1 MHKDPFV
8 VLGVGKDATQAE
20 VKEAYERLR
29 DEYRMAIHVEGE
41 EGKKAAKKL
50 SELEDAYREAME
62 RLSANTAPA
71 TPMDDVMRELGITEE
86 ELDAAEDVVIE

>member
-1 MHKDPFV
+1 M
-8 VLGVGKDATQAE
+8 LGVDKDATQAE
-20 VKEAYERLR
+20 VREAYERLR

-62 RLSANTAPA
+62 RLSAGAEIKGVYTHVA
-71 TPMDDVMRELGITEE
+71 TLLKQKNFDGAQAA
-86 ELDAAEDVVIE
+86 LDKVS

>member
-8 VLGVGKDATQAE
+8 VLGVEKTATQAE

-29 DEYRMAIHVEGE
+29 DEYRMAIHVEGD

-62 RLSANTAPA
+62 RLSAGAEIKGVYSHVADLLRNKNGA
-71 TPMDDVMRELGITEE
+71 TNRAVLTFR
-86 ELDAAEDVVIE
+86 